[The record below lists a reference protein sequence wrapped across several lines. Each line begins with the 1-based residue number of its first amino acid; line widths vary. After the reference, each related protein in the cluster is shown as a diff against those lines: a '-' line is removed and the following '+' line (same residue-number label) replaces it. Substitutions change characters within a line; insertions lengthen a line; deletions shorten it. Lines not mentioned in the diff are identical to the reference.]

1 MAIDFKTFSST
12 APLVL
17 ESKYPVLL
25 RGRHGIGKSQVVYQ
39 VATTMRLP
47 VVERR
52 ASQMTEGDLLG
63 IPSPDGISINGEQ
76 ASKFRP
82 FEWLVQACTEPV
94 ILFFDEVDRATVEVR
109 QGIFELTDS
118 RKLAGWHLHEDTVI
132 CAAING
138 GEHGSQYQVGE
149 MDPAELDRWTTFD
162 VEPTVEDWLDWAKDG
177 IDELIWDFI
186 NQNRKHLEHLDDF
199 DPGKVYPSRRSWDRL
214 NQTMAQAGLFKE
226 PRTPAV
232 FSLASVFVGFEA
244 AVALCDFI
252 KNYAKIVT
260 VEDILSDGKIELT
273 EEFGIN
279 DHSAL
284 VEKMSTHKVFNGVM
298 KKKELKNLASYFK
311 TLPSEVAMKL
321 WYSLTVNGGDSAN
334 VLNLHPLIR
343 EDLVTM
349 LTSLD
354 DEDDLKQEQE
364 TEKE

>member
-1 MAIDFKTFSST
+1 MAIDFKTFSSI

-39 VATTMRLP
+39 VAKNMRLP

-63 IPSPDGISINGEQ
+63 IPSPDGININGEQ

-162 VEPTVEDWLDWAKDG
+162 VEPTVEDWLAWAKDG
-177 IDELIWDFI
+177 INELVWDFI
-186 NQNRKHLEHLDDF
+186 TQNRKHLEHLDDF
-199 DPGKVYPSRRSWDRL
+199 EPGKVYPSRRSWDRL
-214 NQTMAQAGLFKE
+214 NQTMTQAGLFDT
-226 PRTPAV
+226 PRASEV
-232 FSLASVFVGFEA
+232 FNLASVFVGFEA
-244 AVALCDFI
+244 AVSLCDFI

-260 VEDILSDGKIELT
+260 VEDIVHNGKLELT

-284 VEKMSTHKVFNGVM
+284 VEKMSNNGLFNEVL
-298 KKKELKNLASYFK
+298 KKKHLKNLASYFK
-311 TLPSEVAMKL
+311 ILPSEVAMKL
-321 WYSLTVNGGDSAN
+321 WYSLTAHGGDSVN
-334 VLNLHPLIR
+334 VLNIHPLIR
-343 EDLVTM
+343 DDLVAM
-349 LTSLD
+349 LTTLD
-354 DEDDLKQEQE
+354 EEEVEQEQSE
-364 TEKE
+364 E